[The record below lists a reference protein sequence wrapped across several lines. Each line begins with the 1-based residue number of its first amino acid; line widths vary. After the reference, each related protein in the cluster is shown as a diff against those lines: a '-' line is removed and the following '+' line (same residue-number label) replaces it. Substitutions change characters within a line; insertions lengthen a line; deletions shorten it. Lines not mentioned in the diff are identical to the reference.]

1 LKNNSWVKKNL
12 KMCELLMKKAM
23 IFIAGLCFVIIWAIK
38 IQVDKNTA
46 ALDVSLKEY
55 SIPRQVQYHFTLQNK
70 SNRLLNHAEF
80 WTYAPVKRTATQ
92 HCSRIQSSHP
102 YKLIT
107 DVLGNQILIFTFNEF
122 LPYGTRIIT
131 VKAELLV
138 SHRANPMVVSDVET
152 FLKPEAYIESDNPEL
167 CRLAK
172 TLKDTTPLKTAERIF
187 QWIVDNVHYAGYLRN
202 DRGALYA
209 LRHRQG
215 DCTEF
220 MYLFA
225 ALCRSNNIP
234 ARCMAG
240 YICKENII
248 LKPAT
253 YHNWAEFYI
262 DGEWSISDPQKKIFM
277 KGASNYIAMRLIG
290 ISTKDPALQFNR
302 YGFKGEGLKVKM
314 NS

>member
-46 ALDVSLKEY
+46 ALDVSLREY

-262 DGEWSISDPQKKIFM
+262 DGKWSISDPQKKIFM

>member
-46 ALDVSLKEY
+46 ALDVSLREY

>member
-1 LKNNSWVKKNL
+1 
-12 KMCELLMKKAM
+12 MCELLMKKVM

-46 ALDVSLKEY
+46 ALDFSLSEY

-70 SNRLLNHAEF
+70 SNRLLKHAEF
-80 WTYAPVKRTATQ
+80 RTYAPVKRTATQ

-107 DVLGNQILIFTFNEF
+107 DVLGNQILNFTFNEF

-138 SHRANPMVVSDVET
+138 SNRANPMAVSDVQT
-152 FLKPEAYIESDNPEL
+152 FLKPEKYIESDNPEL

-172 TLKDTTPLKTAERIF
+172 KLKDTTLLKTAEKTFR
-187 QWIVDNVHYAGYLRN
+187 WVVDNVQYAGYLRN
-202 DRGALYA
+202 NRGALYA

-225 ALCRSNNIP
+225 ALCRANNIP
-234 ARCMAG
+234 ARCMGG

-248 LKPAT
+248 LKPAN

-262 DGEWSISDPQKKIFM
+262 DGEWSISDPQKKVFM
-277 KGASNYIAMRLIG
+277 KDASNYIAMRLIRE
-290 ISTKDPALQFNR
+290 STNNPALQFNR
-302 YGFKGEGLKVKM
+302 YWFKGEGLNVKM

>member
-1 LKNNSWVKKNL
+1 
-12 KMCELLMKKAM
+12 MKKVM
-23 IFIAGLCFVIIWAIK
+23 IFTAGLCFIIIWAIK

-46 ALDVSLKEY
+46 SSDFCLREY

-70 SNRLLNHAEF
+70 SSQLLKQTEF
-80 WTYAPVKRTATQ
+80 RTHAPVKHTATQ
-92 HCSRIQSSHP
+92 HCARIQSSHP

-107 DVLGNQILIFTFNEF
+107 DILGNQILNFTFDEI

-131 VKAELLV
+131 VKAELLL
-138 SHRANPMVVSDVET
+138 SNRANPIAVSDVQT
-152 FLKPEAYIESDNPEL
+152 FLKPEEYIESDNPEL

-172 TLKDTTPLKTAERIF
+172 TLKDITPLKTAEKTFR
-187 QWIVDNVHYAGYLRN
+187 WVADNVQYAGYLRN

-225 ALCRSNNIP
+225 ALCRANNIP
-234 ARCMAG
+234 ARCIGG
-240 YICKENII
+240 YICRKNSI
-248 LKPAT
+248 LKPAN
-253 YHNWAEFYI
+253 YHNWAEFYHE
-262 DGEWSISDPQKKIFM
+262 GVWRISDPQNKVFM
-277 KGASNYIAMRLIG
+277 KDASNYIAMRLIIG
-290 ISTKDPALQFNR
+290 STHNPALQFNR
-302 YGFKGEGLKVKM
+302 YQFKGEGLNVKM